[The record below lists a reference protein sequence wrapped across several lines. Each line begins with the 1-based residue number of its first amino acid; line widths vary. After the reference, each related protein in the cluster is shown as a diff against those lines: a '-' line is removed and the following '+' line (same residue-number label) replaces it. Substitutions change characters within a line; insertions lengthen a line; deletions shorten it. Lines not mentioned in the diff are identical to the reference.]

1 MLSVVINTQDGAQG
15 GKGGVG
21 GDIVEFDD
29 EGVGE
34 TAPSKRIF
42 FFPPS
47 LIQEFWLILRFTRSA
62 SYA

>member
-15 GKGGVG
+15 EKGGVG
-21 GDIVEFDD
+21 GEEFGD

-42 FFPPS
+42 FFFPLS

>member
-42 FFPPS
+42 FPLS
-47 LIQEFWLILRFTRSA
+47 LLQEFWLILRFTRSA